1 MGDTVNSLQT
11 LGSLTTCTCPENP
24 KQPIKR
30 IKTNLGIKIMSTVTT
45 RTTTPQLLNSWTESV
60 FDPRPW
66 WERWFEKPALGRAG
80 ISATSERARE
90 GVKTT
95 PEFDLNSRVGQ
106 GSANPLSLSC
116 ASSFCFNSDE
126 VIKQIK
132 SFYPE
137 ADSPKPIDFIALL
150 LFRASSECRF
160 SVRLL
165 AGSVTGDLPS
175 FWHPPPP
182 AILPLLLS

>member
-1 MGDTVNSLQT
+1 
-11 LGSLTTCTCPENP
+11 
-24 KQPIKR
+24 
-30 IKTNLGIKIMSTVTT
+30 MSTVTT

-175 FWHPPPP
+175 FWHPPPCYLTVVVVLSFL
-182 AILPLLLS
+182 LPFGREER

>member
-1 MGDTVNSLQT
+1 
-11 LGSLTTCTCPENP
+11 
-24 KQPIKR
+24 
-30 IKTNLGIKIMSTVTT
+30 MSTVTT
-45 RTTTPQLLNSWTESV
+45 RTTTTPQLLNSWTESV
-60 FDPRPW
+60 FDPRTLMGKMIRKNLP
-66 WERWFEKPALGRAG
+66 
-80 ISATSERARE
+80 SAEQVYQQQVNARE
-90 GVKTT
+90 RGLRRL
-95 PEFDLNSRVGQ
+95 PNSILIPGWGKGRRT
-106 GSANPLSLSC
+106 LSLSC

-175 FWHPPPP
+175 F
-182 AILPLLLS
+182 

>member
-1 MGDTVNSLQT
+1 
-11 LGSLTTCTCPENP
+11 
-24 KQPIKR
+24 
-30 IKTNLGIKIMSTVTT
+30 MSTVTT
-45 RTTTPQLLNSWTESV
+45 RTTTTPQLLNSWTESV

-66 WERWFEKPALGRAG
+66 WERWFRKNLPWAEQVYQQQVN
-80 ISATSERARE
+80 ARE
-90 GVKTT
+90 RGLRRL
-95 PEFDLNSRVGQ
+95 PNSILIPGWGKGRRTL
-106 GSANPLSLSC
+106 SLSLSC

-175 FWHPPPP
+175 FWHPPCYLTVVVVLSFL
-182 AILPLLLS
+182 LPFGREER